1 MNYSLR
7 HLLLLA
13 LLTATMVIWGI
24 TAYVSYRVTRSE
36 VSDLFDAELVQSAKV
51 LLTFVESLSRD
62 GSLPDYWQGSEST
75 KLGYTYPL
83 GSKYERKLAFQLWS
97 EDKVFLPQQEKKSE
111 LSESGFE
118 ENEQNKLWNV
128 FEDFMQANALPQKY
142 ERKIAFQLWS
152 KARGLLLRS
161 DSAPVFS
168 FSSTLRGFSKT
179 TIDNDVW
186 HVYSIANT
194 TADYVIHVAQKE
206 EIRTE
211 ISDEISMQLLNQFL
225 IGLPVLGFFIWM
237 IVGNSL
243 KPINRLEKAI
253 SRREAS
259 YLKPLRLAKLPKEIV
274 PVVKEIN
281 NLFIQL
287 EAAFEHERRFT
298 ADASHELRTPLAG
311 LLTQVQV
318 ALRTDDDAVRRQALK
333 RIEQAVNRMSYMV
346 QQLLTFSRIESG
358 VEYLK
363 KEPMTLSNEIVQV
376 ISDIEPEAHKKRIQ
390 IEFVE
395 EKATMIIANGQL
407 INILIRNVIDNA
419 IKYTPMNGMILISLT
434 GREKSLELCIED
446 SGPGI
451 SPDQYEKSMQ
461 RFHRCLET
469 AQTEQGTGLGF
480 SIVQRIA
487 KSHGAEMALGVSQ
500 FGGLKV
506 SIYFPL
512 PRRKA
517 DKKIQKKL
525 GLFSL
530 INSSET
536 GNKVQR
542 RNVDS

>member
-7 HLLLLA
+7 QLLLLA
-13 LLTATMVIWGI
+13 LLTATMAIWGV
-24 TAYVSYRVTRSE
+24 TAYISYRVTRSE

-62 GSLPDYWQGSEST
+62 GSLPDYWQGNESK

-83 GSKYERKLAFQLWS
+83 GSNYDRKLAFQLWS
-97 EDKVFLPQQEKKSE
+97 EDKVFLPQQDKKSE
-111 LSESGFE
+111 FADDEFGE
-118 ENEQNKLWNV
+118 DDKNKLWGV
-128 FEDFMQANALPQKY
+128 FEDFMQANGLPLKY

-152 KARGLLLRS
+152 KKRGLLLRS
-161 DSAPVFS
+161 DSAPAFS
-168 FSSTLRGFSKT
+168 FSSNLRGFSKIT
-179 TIDNDVW
+179 TDDDVW
-186 HVYSIANT
+186 YVYSIANT

-211 ISDEISMQLLNQFL
+211 ISDEISLQLLTQFL

-259 YLKPLRLAKLPKEIV
+259 YLKPLKLAKLPKEIV

-287 EAAFEHERRFT
+287 EEAFEHERRFT

-358 VEYLK
+358 AEYLI

-376 ISDIEPEAHKKRIQ
+376 ITEIEPEAHKKRIQ
-390 IEFVE
+390 MEFVE
-395 EKATMIIANGQL
+395 ENATTIIANAPL
-407 INILIRNVIDNA
+407 INILIRNVIGNA
-419 IKYTPMNGMILISLT
+419 IKYTPMNGVIQISLI
-434 GREKSLELCIED
+434 GHEKKLELCIED

-451 SPDQYEKSMQ
+451 SPDQYEKSLE

-469 AQTEQGTGLGF
+469 SQTEQGTGLGF

-487 KSHGAEMALGVSQ
+487 KSHGADMALGVSQ

-517 DKKIQKKL
+517 DKKLQKKL
-525 GLFSL
+525 GLFPL
-530 INSSET
+530 KKAARVKAGSSAQ
-536 GNKVQR
+536 K
-542 RNVDS
+542 